1 MGETKKEEEEVPVH
15 IDDGF
20 VRREAHMWKSE
31 KSARQTASSGLRGN
45 KLTAPFVNAYASVLV
60 FLFHLTS
67 VEALVSIGLSV
78 YLTIYSFHR
87 MDDNDALDGST
98 MSWVLLSFAV
108 ITPMSSSI
116 SMAFGRRDM
125 ALNHM
130 ALIKATLVHIY
141 SAHCCW
147 DWAKAGKAGRDP
159 EYDWLEHC
167 DAVLESSVELSH
179 ELCRLLTLPSASR
192 ARHRVTSWGAKEA
205 ALTEEVMTEFH
216 LSISDHVW
224 NMTELTEK
232 FKFQGLPPNEAT
244 RIRQWERMV
253 SEKIEM
259 LLVVK
264 RYRTPQ
270 ALRSFARL
278 FTVFLP
284 PFYAPFYGQMAK
296 DLNSLPMAISFAVI
310 TAIALTSLFESITQM
325 EDPFLGNLILDN
337 IDVDG
342 ELKKDL
348 KRQLLAR
355 RRRHFKEAPQFRASD
370 SVEIY
375 ET

>member
-1 MGETKKEEEEVPVH
+1 MGETKTKDGVPKNG
-15 IDDGF
+15 DRGF
-20 VRREAHMWKSE
+20 IRGNADMWESE
-31 KSARQTASSGLRGN
+31 KLVRKRARTGLRGN
-45 KLTAPFVNAYASVLV
+45 KLTAPFVNMYAAVLV
-60 FLFHLTS
+60 FISLLTS
-67 VEALVSIGLSV
+67 VESLVSIGLSV
-78 YLTIYSFHR
+78 YLTIYAFHQL
-87 MDDNDALDGST
+87 DDNDALDGST

-108 ITPMSSSI
+108 ITPVSSAI
-116 SMAFGRRDM
+116 SMAFTRRDM

-130 ALIKATLVHIY
+130 SLIKATIMHIY

-167 DAVLESSVELSH
+167 DSVLDSSVQLSH

-192 ARHRVTSWGAKEA
+192 ARHRVTSWGRREA
-205 ALTEEVMTEFH
+205 AKTEKVMTEFH
-216 LSISDHVW
+216 LSVSDHMW
-224 NMTELTEK
+224 NLTELTEQ
-232 FKFQGLPPNEAT
+232 FKIQGLPPNEAT

-259 LLVVK
+259 LLVIK

-270 ALRSFARL
+270 ALRSFGRI
-278 FTVFLP
+278 FTTFLP

-296 DLNSLPMAISFAVI
+296 DLNSLPMAIAFAVI

-325 EDPFLGNLILDN
+325 EDPFASSVLLDN
-337 IDVDG
+337 IDVSR

-355 RRRHFKEAPQFRASD
+355 RSRHFKDAPPFRPKD
-370 SVEIY
+370 SVESHDA
-375 ET
+375 